1 MFAWFI
7 LSYYEN
13 MHFLHNVAC
22 EGRMNNG
29 RKFEHMNNGR
39 KFEHME
45 HAIVHMCHLVAIN
58 SQNTYV
64 NLQ

>member
-22 EGRMNNG
+22 EER
-29 RKFEHMNNGR
+29 MNNGR

-45 HAIVHMCHLVAIN
+45 HAIVHMCNLVAIN